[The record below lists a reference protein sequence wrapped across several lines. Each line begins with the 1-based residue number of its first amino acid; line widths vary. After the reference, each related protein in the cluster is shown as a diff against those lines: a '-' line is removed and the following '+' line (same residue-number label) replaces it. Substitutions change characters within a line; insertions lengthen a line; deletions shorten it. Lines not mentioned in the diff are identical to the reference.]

1 MLRRHNKVRLSRRG
15 GIFKD
20 DLRFLDGITASEGV
34 SYQDRKMKEIQILW
48 TNITV
53 LSFSGGLF
61 ILRYLI
67 CSWKYEDKAWDT
79 DILKFFNFRVPEGK
93 KT

>member
-34 SYQDRKMKEIQILW
+34 IYQDRKIE
-48 TNITV
+48 
-53 LSFSGGLF
+53 G
-61 ILRYLI
+61 
-67 CSWKYEDKAWDT
+67 DT
-79 DILKFFNFRVPEGK
+79 DFMNKYYSLKFFRRTIHIKIFNMQLK
-93 KT
+93 I